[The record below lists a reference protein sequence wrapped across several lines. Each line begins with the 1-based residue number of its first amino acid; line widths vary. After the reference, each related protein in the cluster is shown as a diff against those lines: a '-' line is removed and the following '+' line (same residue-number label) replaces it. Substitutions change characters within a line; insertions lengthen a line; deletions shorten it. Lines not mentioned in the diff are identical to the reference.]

1 MEKHLLHTG
10 WTVRAASN
18 FDEVPAAIR
27 DRDVP
32 ATVPGTVHTDL
43 LAEGLIPDPY
53 LDRNEDLVQWIGRTD
68 WVYSCRFDAPQGW
81 KNFQRVD
88 LACEGL
94 DTVARVELN
103 GHVIGESENMHHPHR
118 FDAKAA
124 LHDSENELVVT
135 FASAAMY
142 TRAMRDQLG
151 DLPNTYPDFER
162 FNFIRKMACNFGWDW
177 GPTLITAGIWK
188 PIALEMWN
196 TARIKSV
203 RPLVQQAT
211 EKFAIVDVKVEVER
225 ADPSD
230 ETRLSV
236 GAILNKKESASSRY
250 WISEQTVTILVRN
263 PQLWWPRGYGDPVLN
278 DLYVHLLHEEETEIL
293 NEGKGPVS
301 KPVLDR
307 WEARIGLRE
316 VTMNTEPD
324 AVGEQWTIEINGKP
338 IWIKGANWIPDDC
351 FPHRVD
357 EMRYRQRI
365 QQAIDS
371 NMNLLR
377 IWGGG
382 TYESETFYSIC
393 DELGVLV
400 WQDFPFACA
409 CYPEEAPF
417 DKLIEAEAR
426 HNIARLSR
434 HPSLVMWNGSNENI
448 WGYFDWPWQGTTW
461 REFVEGRTWGLGF
474 YLDLLPRLV
483 QELDPTRPY
492 WPSSPYSG
500 TMEIHPLADTH
511 GNMHIWDAWNTAD
524 YTVYREYSP
533 RFCSEFGHQAPPT
546 YTTLQRSIPADQLRP
561 DSPAM
566 LHHQKANGGNDKLHT
581 RLEEHFEIPQNVDDW
596 LYVTQLNQA
605 RALTLGV
612 EWFRSQQPRCMG
624 TIYWQ
629 INDCWPVTSWA
640 SVDGYGHPKPL
651 WYATRRFFAD
661 RLLTIQPDG
670 DDLVL
675 FANNDSDAEW
685 NSALRF
691 TVQSFSGETEFES
704 SLAVNVAPRTNQSV
718 LRWSELSRPK
728 FDGSN
733 QFIAVRSPE
742 ARTEFFGQIDKNL
755 SYPEPRFDADLQ
767 SHGIAHQLTITAR
780 TLLRDLCIFVE
791 RLDEQATVNDQLV
804 TLLPGESFTFEINSP
819 SALHREDLIAPP
831 VLQCANR
838 FGRSA

>member
-1 MEKHLLHTG
+1 
-10 WTVRAASN
+10 
-18 FDEVPAAIR
+18 
-27 DRDVP
+27 
-32 ATVPGTVHTDL
+32 
-43 LAEGLIPDPY
+43 
-53 LDRNEDLVQWIGRTD
+53 
-68 WVYSCRFDAPQGW
+68 
-81 KNFQRVD
+81 
-88 LACEGL
+88 
-94 DTVARVELN
+94 
-103 GHVIGESENMHHPHR
+103 
-118 FDAKAA
+118 
-124 LHDSENELVVT
+124 
-135 FASAAMY
+135 
-142 TRAMRDQLG
+142 
-151 DLPNTYPDFER
+151 
-162 FNFIRKMACNFGWDW
+162 
-177 GPTLITAGIWK
+177 
-188 PIALEMWN
+188 
-196 TARIKSV
+196 
-203 RPLVQQAT
+203 
-211 EKFAIVDVKVEVER
+211 
-225 ADPSD
+225 
-230 ETRLSV
+230 
-236 GAILNKKESASSRY
+236 
-250 WISEQTVTILVRN
+250 
-263 PQLWWPRGYGDPVLN
+263 
-278 DLYVHLLHEEETEIL
+278 
-293 NEGKGPVS
+293 
-301 KPVLDR
+301 
-307 WEARIGLRE
+307 
-316 VTMNTEPD
+316 
-324 AVGEQWTIEINGKP
+324 
-338 IWIKGANWIPDDC
+338 
-351 FPHRVD
+351 
-357 EMRYRQRI
+357 
-365 QQAIDS
+365 
-371 NMNLLR
+371 MNLLR

-448 WGYFDWPWQGTTW
+448 WGYFDWPWQGTAW

-581 RLEEHFEIPQNVDDW
+581 RLEEHFEIPQNFDDW

-624 TIYWQ
+624 AIYWQ

-640 SVDGYGHPKPL
+640 SVDGYGRPKPL